1 MTELVKGQNVAIDT
15 EGATVRVSWSP
26 GPTVDASALLLNGH
40 GKVRSDDDFVFYG
53 QPKHPS
59 GAVWHAG
66 SATGTGTDA
75 LEIKLPTVEADVDRV
90 VIGASAEGRPFSE
103 VAGLVVELT
112 SGGQTLARYTV
123 NDAGTETAFLLG
135 ELYRR
140 SGDWRFRAIG
150 QGYASGL
157 AGFAT
162 DFGVSVEEES
172 TAPETSAAPTAAP
185 RPAAAPAPPPAAPS
199 VSVKKQ
205 KLIDMEKRV
214 AASSPKLLDLT
225 KRAAISLEK
234 HGLGEHTARVALC
247 LDISASMHSLYKSGK
262 IQALVE
268 RVLALGLRFDDD
280 GEVDVFLFG
289 SAGHSESAV
298 TLANHASYVPDI
310 IGRRRL
316 EGGTSY
322 GAAMRLIREHYFEG
336 YGPRSRPLADT
347 HPVYVMF
354 VTDGAPHDRVDAEEQ
369 LRYSSHEPIFW
380 QFMAIGR
387 SSKSV
392 DADGT
397 KKRGLLTRLTDS
409 QFTFL
414 EKLDDL
420 PDRRIDNA
428 SFFAVADPANISD
441 EQLYELLMTEYP
453 SWLVAARNAAL
464 LLG

>member
-1 MTELVKGQNVAIDT
+1 MTELTKGQNVVLG
-15 EGATVRVSWSP
+15 EQGATTVRVSWSP
-26 GPTVDASALLLNGH
+26 GPTVDASALLLDDA
-40 GKVRSDDDFVFYG
+40 GKVRSDADFVFYG

-66 SATGTGTDA
+66 SAAGADT
-75 LEIKLPTVEADVDRV
+75 LEIQLPAVEADVERV

-103 VAGLVVELT
+103 VPDLVVELT
-112 SGGQTLARYTV
+112 SGEQTLARYAV
-123 NDAGTETAFLLG
+123 KGAGTETAFLLG

-140 SGDWRFRAIG
+140 SGAWRFRAIG

-162 DFGVSVEEES
+162 DFGVSIEENTGPEQPPAQP
-172 TAPETSAAPTAAP
+172 AP
-185 RPAAAPAPPPAAPS
+185 AAPAPAPG
-199 VSVKKQ
+199 VTLKKQ

-214 AASSPKLLDLT
+214 AASAPKLLDLT

-234 HGLGEHTARVALC
+234 RGLGEHTARVALC
-247 LDISASMHSLYKSGK
+247 LDISGSMHGLYKSGK

-289 SAGHSESAV
+289 SKGHVEPPV
-298 TLANHASYVPDI
+298 TLANHASYVPAMLA
-310 IGRRRL
+310 RRNL

-322 GAAMRLIREHYFEG
+322 GAAMRLIREHYFDG
-336 YGPRSRPLADT
+336 YGPRNRPLADT
-347 HPVYVMF
+347 QPVYVMF
-354 VTDGAPHDRVDAEEQ
+354 VTDGAPIDRVDAEEQ
-369 LRYSSHEPIFW
+369 LRYSSYEPIFW

-397 KKRGLLTRLTDS
+397 KKRGLMARLTDN

-428 SFFAVADPANISD
+428 DFFAVTDPSNIADD
-441 EQLYELLMTEYP
+441 QLYDLMMTEYP
-453 SWLVAARNAAL
+453 GWLPAARGAGMLPA
-464 LLG
+464 